1 MSAAAWQDYRMSNP
15 EKTRGLASLSQSIFA
30 SLGLPATNNDL
41 SLGDNQRV
49 ALVLIDGLGYN
60 SLLTYQDQFP
70 IFKTLCM
77 EKPLN
82 SHFPTTTATN
92 LVSLG
97 TGELPGVHG
106 MLGYTVRV
114 PFTGDPG
121 RLLNALKWDERVDP
135 VIWQS
140 VPTLYERAISHG
152 VAVSHV
158 AEKRFDGSG
167 FTRAGARGATY
178 RGANS
183 LNDMVLSAVEAHRS
197 ARSYSFIYLNNID
210 KSGHSEGVGS
220 DKWLAALDLV
230 AQLLTALIERL
241 PPDTQIYLTS
251 DHGMVNVDEKV
262 ILGAE
267 SALLENVTLIGG
279 EARARHIYLRAGSEL
294 DTAEA
299 WRHYFGDKVEIFT
312 KADAHL
318 LFGEVVTDSAL
329 ARMGDLIAVPRG
341 GLVLLDPAIAD
352 RESKMVGHHGG
363 FTQDEVLIPL
373 LSYRT

>member
-1 MSAAAWQDYRMSNP
+1 MSSP
-15 EKTRGLASLSQSIFA
+15 VKPRGLASLAQSIFA
-30 SLGLPATNNDL
+30 ALGLPGTSNDF
-41 SLGDNQRV
+41 GFEDKKRV

-70 IFKTLCM
+70 IFKTLRAH
-77 EKPLN
+77 EPLH

-135 VIWQS
+135 LIWQS
-140 VPTLYERAISHG
+140 VPTLYERAIAHG
-152 VAVSHV
+152 LAVSHI

-167 FTRAGARGATY
+167 FTRAGMRGAAY

-183 LNDMVLSAVEAHRS
+183 LNDMVSNAVAAHRFS
-197 ARSYSFIYLNNID
+197 GSHSFIYLNNID
-210 KSGHSEGVGS
+210 KTGHSDGVGS
-220 DKWLAALDLV
+220 DKWLTALDTV
-230 AQLLTALIERL
+230 AQLLTALMEQL
-241 PPDTQIYLTS
+241 PPETQIYLTA
-251 DHGMVNVDEKV
+251 DHGMVNVEEKV
-262 ILGAE
+262 ILGAD
-267 SALLENVTLIGG
+267 SVLLENVTLIGG
-279 EARARHIYLRAGSEL
+279 EARARHIYLRAGSEI
-294 DTAEA
+294 DTAEV
-299 WRHYFGDKVEIFT
+299 WRNYFGEKVEIFT
-312 KADAHL
+312 KVDAHL
-318 LFGEVVTDSAL
+318 LFGEIVSEASLD
-329 ARMGDLIAVPRG
+329 RMGDLIAVPRG
-341 GLVLLDPAIAD
+341 GLVLLDPAIAE

-363 FTQDEVLIPL
+363 FTLDEVLIPL